1 MSLKPGTRLGSY
13 EVIGQLGQ
21 GGMGEVYRARD
32 TELDRDVALKILPQ
46 AFAADPERLARF
58 QREAKTLA
66 TLNHP
71 NIASIYGLESTPD
84 GRALVMEL
92 VDGQTL
98 GDLIASGHPE
108 AESASS
114 KLRDSGS
121 AAGRM
126 GVGPH
131 SQLKQSGLAIH
142 DALPIARQIADAL
155 ECAHEQGIVHR
166 DLKPANVMVREDGTV
181 KILDFGL
188 AKAMSPEG
196 GASGSDVSNSPT
208 LTAHTQM
215 GMILGTAAYMAP
227 EQARGKSVDKR
238 ADIWAFGC
246 VLYEMLTGTR
256 LFKGDEVSDVLAAV
270 LRQDVDWTALPAD
283 TPPMLRTLVARCLDR
298 DLKTR
303 LRDIGEARVALSR
316 VNDPTA
322 QGSMAGPSVQ
332 SGFGAPASTGRLAL
346 RELVAWGLALASIAA
361 ALGLWFTRAP
371 AAAPTHGA
379 VVRTMIPPPDDTAF
393 DFDVTV
399 GPAVI
404 SPNGQLIAFSARSR
418 DGRIQLWVRPLDST
432 TARAIDGTDGASF
445 PFWSP
450 DSQSIGYYNPGLGRL
465 ERVDVAGG
473 APLEIVKAGFVRGAS
488 WGPDGTIAYDA
499 SDSGARIAVVNVTG
513 GASRAVVQGGSS
525 RSPWFLPDG
534 RHLLY
539 YKWADQKVH
548 VVGVDGTGD
557 APVVEASSAAIYAN
571 GKLLFM
577 REDTLLAQSFDLSSR
592 TVSGTPKAI
601 ARGVQKLLG
610 DPRGVFSASDTGTL
624 VYQDSGAGAVTS
636 LAWFDRDGK
645 RQALVGELGTARGV
659 FLSPDNQSAIVGML
673 DAEAQLSHWRVNLS
687 NNQRIRLTSVTGGDD
702 LSSFLTWSPDGRSI
716 AYATRRDGKIT
727 INRTPATGGQSE
739 VLFEVPAEHTNGS
752 VPRVTAWTNDET
764 TLIYASQVKGGIWML
779 PLKPGAPGAALKATN
794 FPTSKVN
801 GQNVQLSPNQ
811 RWIVYQGSI
820 EGGTVSG
827 ISIDAYPDG
836 GHLREVT
843 DRGTLPRW
851 SADGKSLFFAIDNQ
865 LSVVAVTE
873 SDGAIQFSPPR
884 SLMPVIVGRG
894 FSYDVAK
901 DGRILALVTNEA
913 RAARPLTLVQ
923 NWLATLA
930 AK

>member
-13 EVIGQLGQ
+13 EVVGQLGQ

-92 VDGQTL
+92 VQGQTL
-98 GDLIASGHPE
+98 GDLIRAKFEVH
-108 AESASS
+108 SS
-114 KLRDSGS
+114 KFEIIQW
-121 AAGRM
+121 A
-126 GVGPH
+126 V
-131 SQLKQSGLAIH
+131 
-142 DALPIARQIADAL
+142 PIARQIADAL

-166 DLKPANVMVREDGTV
+166 DLKPANVMVRDDGTV

-188 AKAMSPEG
+188 AKAMAPEG

-246 VLYEMLTGTR
+246 VLYEMLTGAR

-270 LRQDVDWTALPAD
+270 LRQDIDWTALPSD
-283 TPPMLRTLVARCLDR
+283 TPPMLRGLVARCLDR

-322 QGSMAGPSVQ
+322 QGSMAQNSAGAISQGGLGPSAQ

-346 RELVAWGLALASIAA
+346 RELVAWCLALASIAA
-361 ALGLWFTRAP
+361 ALGIWLTRAS
-371 AAAPTHGA
+371 ATAPTNGA
-379 VVRTMIPPPDDTAF
+379 VVRTMIPPPDGTVF
-393 DFDVTV
+393 DFDITV

-418 DGRIQLWVRPLDST
+418 DGRIQLWLRPLDSAN
-432 TARAIDGTDGASF
+432 ARAIDGTDGASF

-450 DSQSIGYYNPGLGRL
+450 DSRSIGYYSPGRGRL

-473 APLEIVKAGFVRGAS
+473 APVEIVKAGFVRGAS

-499 SDSGARIAVVNVTG
+499 SDSGTRIAVVNVAG
-513 GASRAVVQGGSS
+513 GAPPRPVVEGGSP
-525 RSPWFLPDG
+525 RSPWILPDG
-534 RHLLY
+534 KHLLY
-539 YKWADQKVH
+539 FNRDKLRIH
-548 VVGVDGTGD
+548 VVGIDGTGD
-557 APVVEASSAAIYAN
+557 TPVVEATSSAIYAN

-592 TVSGTPKAI
+592 TVSGTPDSI
-601 ARGVQKLLG
+601 ARGIQTLLG
-610 DPRGVFSASDTGTL
+610 DPRGVFSASDTGVL
-624 VYQDSGAGAVTS
+624 LFQDGVAGAATS
-636 LAWFDRDGK
+636 LAWFDHDGK
-645 RQALVGELGTARGV
+645 RQSLVGEVGTARGV
-659 FLSPDNQSAIVGML
+659 FLSPDNQTAVIGML
-673 DAEAQLSHWRVNLS
+673 DAEAQLSLWRVTLA
-687 NNQRIRLTSVTGGDD
+687 NNQRIRLTYEIGTNDV
-702 LSSFLTWSPDGRSI
+702 SSFLTWAPDGRSI
-716 AYATRRDGKIT
+716 AYGAKRDGKII
-727 INRTPATGGQSE
+727 INRLASAGGQPE
-739 VLFEVPAEHTNGS
+739 RLFEVPNEHTLGT
-752 VPRVTAWTNDET
+752 VPRVTAWTKDAT
-764 TLIYASQVKGGIWML
+764 TLIYASQIKGGLWKL
-779 PLKPGAPGAALKATN
+779 PLKSAAGAPL
-794 FPTSKVN
+794 TSIPFISN
-801 GQNVQLSPNQ
+801 AFNAQNAQLSPNE
-811 RWIVYQGSI
+811 RWIVYQGSVG
-820 EGGTVSG
+820 GGTVSG
-827 ISIDAYPDG
+827 IFADAYPSG
-836 GHLREVT
+836 GLRREVA

-865 LSVVAVTE
+865 LSVVDVTE
-873 SDGAIQFSPPR
+873 SDGSIQFSPPR
-884 SLMPVIVGRG
+884 GLMPVIVGRG

-901 DGRILALVTNEA
+901 DSRILALVTSET
-913 RAARPLTLVQ
+913 RASRPLTLVQ